1 MHIMPA
7 IYPST
12 ALKNQQREIKSIA
25 DAEIVYITENGRGK
39 YVFMSEDVLRK
50 QIDEAVEEALY
61 EQRLGDA
68 LRESRADFEAGRY
81 YSTREDLMKAVA
93 SKRSA
98 HA

>member
-1 MHIMPA
+1 MPA

-39 YVFMSEDVLRK
+39 YVLQK

-81 YSTREDLMKAVA
+81 YSSREDLMKAVA

-98 HA
+98 HD